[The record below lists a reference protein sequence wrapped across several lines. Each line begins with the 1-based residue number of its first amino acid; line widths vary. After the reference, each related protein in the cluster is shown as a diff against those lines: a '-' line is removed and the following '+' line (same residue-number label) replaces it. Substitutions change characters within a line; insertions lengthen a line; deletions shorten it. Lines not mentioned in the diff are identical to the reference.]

1 MYIKIKQL
9 SKIYKDGDTEV
20 IALNKVNL
28 LIEKNDFII
37 IIGPS
42 GGGKTTLLNMIGLLD
57 LVKEK
62 YI

>member
-28 LIEKNDFII
+28 LIEKNDH
-37 IIGPS
+37 S
-42 GGGKTTLLNMIGLLD
+42 L
-57 LVKEK
+57 
-62 YI
+62 